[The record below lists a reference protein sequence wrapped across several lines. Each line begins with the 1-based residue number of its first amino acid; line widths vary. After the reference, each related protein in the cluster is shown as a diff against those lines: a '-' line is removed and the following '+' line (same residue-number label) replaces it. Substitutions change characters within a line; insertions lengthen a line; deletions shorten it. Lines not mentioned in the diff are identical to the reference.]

1 MKHIVLLSFIFIT
14 SGWRLF
20 AQVKE
25 TPLINFKLKFLQRKH
40 EESIEKVDSFSTL
53 HIIIAGNIYQTERHA
68 AYAYDALTGKY
79 NYQHEFKYVQPL
91 LNLGDVTIANLKTSF
106 GNDASN
112 MFSSPD
118 EFGLALKYAGI
129 NVALHANVHTANVT
143 KETLKRTDE
152 VLDEFDIYHTGAFQD
167 INQRKG
173 NYPLIVNKKGFKI
186 AVLNYTT
193 LSTRPAISRDFIIN
207 ETDRQAIESDMRMA
221 RAYKP
226 DFIIAYFDWG
236 ANGQDFPSYA
246 QQELA
251 QFVFQAGANLVVGTQ
266 PNTPMRIDLMNYSNS
281 SETREGIIAYSLGNL
296 ISSNEQPR
304 NRNGYLIDME
314 IQKNNF
320 TAKTVV
326 SDWGVIPVNTYYDTT
341 TAPGRTNV
349 FAVPCANVE
358 SGDILPNLSYI
369 EKRRVVNS
377 AYEVRKLL
385 GNTADEIQYNLNEL
399 IVNNV
404 MESIDITN
412 APLNNKYTPKRKE
425 QIAPSAAPVLP
436 LTVSGSANP
445 PSLTLLYGKSEEPL
459 AAKTNSHVGKP
470 EKQKTQ
476 APDNAIVAKR
486 EEEKRKIEEKMRQQ
500 EEAVSV
506 TTLNAGQ
513 LATTSPANG
522 ETIQIVNDTD
532 WERDTFYRI
541 QFYALKTFIP
551 LDTNYYTHLKGYEV
565 RMEHG
570 LYKYMLGKYRNYQ
583 ECEQYWK
590 SQIQP
595 RYKQSFIVTFVNGKR
610 IVK

>member
-1 MKHIVLLSFIFIT
+1 MIRSIWLFFFLLS
-14 SGWRLF
+14 SVLQLF
-20 AQVKE
+20 SQAKE
-25 TPLINFKLKFLQRKH
+25 TPLINFKQKFLQRKH
-40 EESIEKVDSFSTL
+40 EDGIEKVDSFSTL
-53 HIIIAGNIYQTERHA
+53 NLMIAGNIYQTERHA
-68 AYAYDALTGKY
+68 AYAYDLATGKY
-79 NYQHEFKYVQPL
+79 NYQNEFKYVQPL

-106 GNDASN
+106 SNDVNN

-129 NVALHANVHTANVT
+129 NVALHANVHTANIS
-143 KETLKRTDE
+143 KEMLIRTDE
-152 VLDEFDIYHTGAFQD
+152 VLDGYDVYHTGAFKD

-193 LSTRPAISRDFIIN
+193 LNTRPTISRDFIIN
-207 ETDRQAIESDMRMA
+207 EADRQSIESDMRMA

-251 QFVFQAGANLVVGTQ
+251 QFVFQAGANLVVGTH
-266 PNTPMRIDLMNYSNS
+266 PNIPMRIDQMNYSYNT
-281 SETREGIIAYSLGNL
+281 EPREGIIAYSLGNL

-304 NRNGYLIDME
+304 NRNGFIIDME
-314 IQKNNF
+314 IKKNNF
-320 TAKTVV
+320 TSKTII

-341 TAPGRTNV
+341 STLGKTKV
-349 FAVPCANVE
+349 FTVPCANVE

-399 IVNNV
+399 VVNNV

-412 APLNNKYTPKRKE
+412 APLNNKYNPKRE
-425 QIAPSAAPVLP
+425 EEIIPSAAPVLP
-436 LTVSGSANP
+436 VAINGSANP
-445 PSLTLLYGKSEEPL
+445 PSLTLLYGAAADTPSEKASAHAEKSD
-459 AAKTNSHVGKP
+459 KK
-470 EKQKTQ
+470 KTQ
-476 APDNAIVAKR
+476 EPVSAIVARR
-486 EEEKRKIEEKMRQQ
+486 EEEKKKIEEKLQQQ
-500 EEAVSV
+500 EVKV
-506 TTLNAGQ
+506 TTLNPGQ
-513 LATTSPANG
+513 LTATTPPSS
-522 ETIQIVNDTD
+522 ETIQIAKDTE

-610 IVK
+610 IAK